1 MADLLGFAGKLLK
14 KADGSSDTENLV
26 QQTNSLD
33 DESKT
38 NINYLKL
45 DEIETD
51 PEISSLFS
59 IKENTLDLIKTSL
72 KKNGFDKSQ
81 PIIIWYN
88 ENKNIVVDGNTRVK
102 AAREIGLE
110 EIPVYFKEFE
120 DRQEAIRY
128 TYARQ
133 AERRNLTDNELL
145 TAVKL
150 LEKKQTRDGS
160 GRSVEILGKQ
170 LGVSPSTIVHTQTV
184 LNKASDDDIEAI
196 KDGKKSINKVY
207 KEVKTSK
214 PKNKVKNE
222 TETSGST
229 IELPVFDYQP
239 PNLDMD
245 METIPVK
252 SEKNEATDVSIE
264 DILRLLAENN
274 ENKAIDIIIKKYRN
288 SVDNALLLE
297 LDL

>member
-1 MADLLGFAGKLLK
+1 MAVLNGFAEKFLK
-14 KADGSSDTENLV
+14 KTDVSNESENLK
-26 QQTNSLD
+26 QETISLN

-38 NINYLKL
+38 NIKYLKL

-59 IKENTLDLIKTSL
+59 IKENTLELIKTSMH
-72 KKNGFDKSQ
+72 KNGYDKSQ
-81 PIIIWYN
+81 PVIIWKN
-88 ENKNIVVDGNTRVK
+88 DNKSIIVDGNTRVK
-102 AAREIGLE
+102 AAREIGLD

-150 LEKKQTRDGS
+150 LDKKQTRDGS
-160 GRSVEILGKQ
+160 GRSVEILGKE

-184 LNKASDDDIEAI
+184 LKKASDDDIEAI

-222 TETSGST
+222 AEKSEST

-274 ENKAIDIIIKKYRN
+274 ENTAIDIIIKKYRN
-288 SVDNALLLE
+288 SVDNDVLLE